1 MDIIGALQVS
11 LAQLVGPS
19 AIFYALLAIG
29 LNLHFGYAGLLNFG
43 QIGFALLGG
52 YGVGI
57 MTITYQQPL
66 WLGIIVGLAAAGLL
80 ALVLGIPTLRL
91 RADYLAIVTIAA
103 SEILR
108 LVFRSTASDGVTGST
123 NGLFG
128 FADPFTRLSPFD
140 SAKQYDFVGVKFYGD
155 DLWAM
160 VVGWSLVLV
169 LCGFVYLLTHSP
181 WGRVLKAVREDED
194 AARSLGKNI
203 FVYKMQ
209 ALVLGGMIGG
219 LGGVFNALQTKS
231 INPDFY
237 STAQTFF
244 AFGALIL
251 GGAATVFG
259 PVVGA
264 MLFWFLLSIPDV
276 LLRQAAAGPDPLIPM
291 TEQQVG
297 ATRFVLLGILIA
309 VLMIFRPQGLL
320 GNKREVQLD
329 AK

>member
-194 AARSLGKNI
+194 AARSLGKNV

>member
-1 MDIIGALQVS
+1 MDILGALQVS

-57 MTITYQQPL
+57 MTVTYQQPL
-66 WLGIIVGLAAAGLL
+66 WLGILVGLGAAGLL

-108 LVFRSTASDGVTGST
+108 LVFRSTASDSVTAST

-128 FADPFTRLSPFD
+128 FADPFTSLSPFD
-140 SAKQYDFVGVKFYGD
+140 SSKQYDFVGVKFYGD

-160 VVGWSLVLV
+160 VVGWSLVLL
-169 LCGFVYLLTHSP
+169 LCGVVYLLTHSP

-194 AARSLGKNI
+194 AARSLGKNV

-209 ALVLGGMIGG
+209 ALVLGGVIGG
-219 LGGVFNALQTKS
+219 MGGVFNALQTKS

-244 AFGALIL
+244 AFGA
-251 GGAATVFG
+251 AATVFG

-264 MLFWFLLSIPDV
+264 MLFWFLLSIPDAIM
-276 LLRQAAAGPDPLIPM
+276 RQAISGPDPLLDL

-297 ATRFVLLGILIA
+297 ASRFVLLGILIA
-309 VLMIFRPQGLL
+309 VLMVFRPQGIL
-320 GNKREVQLD
+320 GNKREVQLN
-329 AK
+329 A